1 MPDKTNK
8 PQGGSAMA
16 KGKAGA
22 GQVIGLVVVAVI
34 LGAAYVALDFYSDG
48 EKNKSITESRG
59 TQLVQALSKFKL
71 EANAYPDSLDKLQP
85 KQLETLPR
93 CPGGEPFAYQT
104 AGGDYTLSCP
114 NIAWKSKPYSFS
126 SKTRTWQE

>member
-1 MPDKTNK
+1 
-8 PQGGSAMA
+8 MA
-16 KGKAGA
+16 NGKAGA

-59 TQLVQALSKFKL
+59 TQLVQALSKFRL
-71 EANAYPDSLDKLQP
+71 EANAYPDTLDKLLP

-93 CPGGEPFAYQT
+93 CPGGEPFAYQAT
-104 AGGDYTLSCP
+104 GGDYTLTCP
-114 NIAWKSKPYSFS
+114 NIAWKSKPYSFN